1 MWGFGCILYEM
12 TFLNLHVEVSNTEKI
27 LFITEEEQQN
37 IISSNSSAASTSDDL
52 SYLNKIDVNAIKNIL
67 KITGKCS
74 DD

>member
-27 LFITEEEQQN
+27 LFISEEEQQN
-37 IISSNSSAASTSDDL
+37 IISSNSSGASTSDDF
-52 SYLNKIDVNAIKNIL
+52 SCNKIDVGAIKNIF